1 LVRTAGGLGPV
12 VLLAGEFEE
21 WVRASILADYGI
33 DFEFKSERDLFLDL
47 DGLLEPRARLYIAE
61 INGEPVGIGGLR
73 PLAAN
78 EAEIKR
84 MYVRPSSRGLG
95 VGRAILQRLIG
106 DARARIQDDP
116 SRQCSLHARSARAL
130 PTLRVRAQQSAQV
143 GVREHS
149 RATRDRGLHAPRFGR
164 RLANSGVAFGLLG
177 RLGSVQK
184 DERRDEFHISL

>member
-1 LVRTAGGLGPV
+1 MMADSVVRLRSVRAADELGPV

-21 WVRASILADYGI
+21 WVRGRILADYGI

-73 PLAAN
+73 PLAAD

-95 VGRAILQRLIG
+95 VGRAILQRLID
-106 DARARIQDDP
+106 DARALGYTTIRLD
-116 SRQCSLHARSARAL
+116 SARFMHEA
-130 PTLRVRAQQSAQV
+130 
-143 GVREHS
+143 HS
-149 RATRDRGLHAPRFGR
+149 LYRRFGFGPSSPHEWEFENMPALR
-164 RLANSGVAFGLLG
+164 DTAVFMRLDLVA
-177 RLGSVQK
+177 
-184 DERRDEFHISL
+184 D

>member
-1 LVRTAGGLGPV
+1 MAGPVVCLRLVRTADELGPV

-21 WVRASILADYGI
+21 WVRARILADYGI

-73 PLAAN
+73 PLAAH

-95 VGRAILQRLIG
+95 VGQAILQRLID
-106 DARARIQDDP
+106 DARALGYRTIRLD
-116 SRQCSLHARSARAL
+116 SARFMHEAHAL
-130 PTLRVRAQQSAQV
+130 YRRFGFVPSSPHKWEFESMPTLRETAV
-143 GVREHS
+143 
-149 RATRDRGLHAPRFGR
+149 FM
-164 RLANSGVAFGLLG
+164 RLDLG
-177 RLGSVQK
+177 A
-184 DERRDEFHISL
+184 D

>member
-1 LVRTAGGLGPV
+1 MAGPVVCLRVVRTADELGPV

-21 WVRASILADYGI
+21 WVRARILADYGI

-73 PLAAN
+73 PLSAD

-95 VGRAILQRLIG
+95 VGRAILQRLIDDG
-106 DARARIQDDP
+106 RALGYRAIVSIVLASCTKRTLSTGASGSCP
-116 SRQCSLHARSARAL
+116 AVRTAGSSRACPRYTRPRSSCASISAR
-130 PTLRVRAQQSAQV
+130 TSQ
-143 GVREHS
+143 
-149 RATRDRGLHAPRFGR
+149 
-164 RLANSGVAFGLLG
+164 
-177 RLGSVQK
+177 
-184 DERRDEFHISL
+184 